1 MAQNLYP
8 LTSSSQQYIPLDVIE
23 SKGHIKSAFNAATP
37 LAAMLTGF
45 NKTET
50 LLEVF
55 ATQNV
60 LLQFSSDGISIDTT
74 KNYMILANT
83 IRTLAIPHDYIDLTG
98 DGVAGNAYLNFITKY
113 DTYALPQQLNGES

>member
-8 LTSSSQQYIPLDVIE
+8 LTSSSQQYIPLDVLE

-45 NKTET
+45 DKTET
-50 LLEVF
+50 LLEIF

-60 LLQFSSDGISIDTT
+60 LIQFSSDGITPDTT
-74 KNYMILANT
+74 KDYMVKANER
-83 IRTLAIPHDYIDLTG
+83 IVLNIHEDYIDLVG
-98 DGVAGNAYLNFITKY
+98 DGTAGNAYLNFITKY
-113 DTYALPQQLNGES
+113 DTYALSQQLDGES